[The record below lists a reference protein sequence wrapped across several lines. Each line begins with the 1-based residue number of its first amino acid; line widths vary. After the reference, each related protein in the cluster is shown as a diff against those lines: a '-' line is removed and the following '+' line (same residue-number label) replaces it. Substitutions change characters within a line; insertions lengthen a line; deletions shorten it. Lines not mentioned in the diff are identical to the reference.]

1 MGTITITLT
10 EKQQQFIAAYF
21 EAVCF
26 TEELE
31 RDELDN
37 LWVEEQTIDCLCF
50 YNKSHYYFPDGTIE
64 QAGYDFWFTRNGHGV
79 GFWDRPELYGSSI
92 SEDMTERAKW
102 FDEVYVL
109 TNEEN

>member
-1 MGTITITLT
+1 MGTFTISLT

-31 RDELDN
+31 QHELDD

-50 YNKSHYYFPDGTIE
+50 YNDAYCYLSDGTIE
-64 QAGYDFWFTRNGHGV
+64 QAGHDFWFTRNGHGV
-79 GFWDRPELYGSSI
+79 GFWDRPEVYGNTIAES
-92 SEDMTERAKW
+92 MTERAAR
-102 FDEVYVL
+102 FGQADVI
-109 TNEEN
+109 TNEAN